1 VTIDPRTDV
10 PDAREIRNLWI
21 GVLVPPIVFLIDLEV
36 AYALVP
42 TACSTQ
48 NRLPVHLVHLA
59 CLLLV
64 LFSWLMVRRC
74 WKASGATW
82 AAEQGG
88 PLGSSRFLAGIGV
101 LMSALFALVILAMW
115 LPSFILDP
123 CQ

>member
-1 VTIDPRTDV
+1 VTADPRTNV
-10 PDAREIRNLWI
+10 PDAGEIRNLWI
-21 GVLVPPIVFLIDLEV
+21 GILVPPIAFLIDLEV

-42 TACSTQ
+42 TACSTR
-48 NRLPVHLVHLA
+48 NRLLIHLVHLA

-64 LFSWLMVRRC
+64 LFAWGTAWRC
-74 WKASGATW
+74 WKAAGASW
-82 AAEQGG
+82 PAEEGG
-88 PLGSSRFLAGIGV
+88 PLGRSRLLAGLGV

>member
-1 VTIDPRTDV
+1 MTADTRTDV

-42 TACSTQ
+42 TACSMQT
-48 NRLPVHLVHLA
+48 RLVIHLVHFA

-64 LFSWLMVRRC
+64 LFGWVTAWRC
-74 WKASGATW
+74 WKATGSAW
-82 AAEQGG
+82 PAEEGG
-88 PLGSSRFLAGIGV
+88 PLGSSRLLAGTGV

>member
-1 VTIDPRTDV
+1 VTIDPSTQV
-10 PDAREIRNLWI
+10 PDGRAIRNLFI
-21 GVLVPPIVFLIDLEV
+21 GLLVPPIAFLIDLEV

-42 TACSTQ
+42 TACSTR
-48 NRLPVHLVHLA
+48 NPLLVHLVHLA

-64 LFSWLMVRRC
+64 VFAWVTAWRC
-74 WKASGATW
+74 WKATGSTW
-82 AAEQGG
+82 PAEEGG
-88 PLGSSRFLAGIGV
+88 PLGRSRLLAGIGV

>member
-1 VTIDPRTDV
+1 VTADPRTDV
-10 PDAREIRNLWI
+10 PDARQIRNLFI
-21 GVLVPPIVFLIDLEV
+21 GVLMPPIVFLLDLEV

-42 TACSTQ
+42 AACSTH

-64 LFSWLMVRRC
+64 LFGWSTAWRC
-74 WKASGATW
+74 WRATGSTW
-82 AAEQGG
+82 PAEEGG
-88 PLGSSRFLAGIGV
+88 PVARSRFLAGVGV
-101 LMSALFALVILAMW
+101 LMGALFALVILAMW